1 MKSNTTEGFV
11 EVSKNEFFEIIRPI
25 DTISRIIGGFPY
37 THEYRPRR
45 SNTVVGKTI
54 DSYEGNYEYPI
65 TTRYYLNSALVNDN
79 TTINDVM
86 EVCAK
91 NLIRNNN
98 K

>member
-11 EVSKNEFFEIIRPI
+11 EVTKYYFFETIGAIG
-25 DTISRIIGGFPY
+25 TISRIIGGFPY

-54 DSYEGNYEYPI
+54 DSYEGNYQYPI

-79 TTINDVM
+79 TTIKDVM
-86 EVCAK
+86 KICTQ
-91 NLIRNNN
+91 NLINQ
-98 K
+98 